1 MLFALLPTF
10 IIFVVKFR
18 SRMIDALLHIELP
31 VTDPTWIFFIV
42 LCIILFAPIIFGRLN
57 IPHIIGMIL
66 AGVLIG
72 EHGLNILDRDSS
84 FALFGN
90 VGLYYIMFLAGL
102 EMNME
107 NFKSIRVKAVV
118 FGLLGFIIPMA
129 LGYAANVWVLGYAV
143 APALLMAAMYASHT
157 LVSYPIVTR
166 YGVTR
171 HRSVSVAVG
180 ATAIT
185 DSLTLFVL
193 AIVGGQ
199 FKDDGQNPLSLLWLV
214 ARVAVLATL
223 IIYFFPRIGRW
234 FFRKYSNGVVQ
245 FIFVLALV
253 FLSAGLM
260 KLVGMEGILG
270 AFLAGLVLNR
280 LIPHVSP
287 LMHNLEFVG
296 NALFVPY
303 FLIGVGMLID
313 IKVFFGS
320 ITALEVAGVMIAMS
334 LLSKWFAAWATQKV
348 CRMSSGERDM
358 LFGLSTAR
366 AAATL
371 AVVMVGYSIVL
382 PDGSRLL
389 GDEVL
394 NGAIALILVTC
405 IVSSFV
411 TERASRRIA
420 LDENALQGEIKDE
433 EDEKILISVS
443 NPDTVEH
450 LVTLS
455 LLIRN
460 PKNVDNI
467 IALNVINDSVAS
479 PAKTRAGK
487 RLLANAVQLA
497 NSAGA
502 SLKPISRYGLNVA
515 SGIVHTQKEQE
526 ATEVII
532 GLHRKSNLMDSFLGG
547 LAETLLNDVHRE
559 IMIVKMLM
567 PLNTI
572 RRIVVAVPPKAEY
585 EAGFTKWV
593 GHIAKLGSTLGCKVY
608 FHAGSQTASCLSRLL
623 FTHIA
628 NDKVK
633 IMEMDSWDDLLLLSA
648 DVNYDHLLVIVSA
661 RRGSISYT
669 TAFDRLPSQISHY
682 FSNNSLLL
690 LYPDQFGEPTALQAF
705 SDPMS
710 AHLKPVSY
718 TSTFRRFISKLL
730 RRG

>member
-1 MLFALLPTF
+1 MMTDFLP
-10 IIFVVKFR
+10 
-18 SRMIDALLHIELP
+18 HIELP

-42 LCIILFAPIIFGRLN
+42 LCIILFAPIVFGKLN
-57 IPHIIGMIL
+57 VPHIIGMIL
-66 AGVLIG
+66 AGILIG
-72 EHGLNILDRDSS
+72 EHGFDILDRDSS
-84 FALFGN
+84 FELFGN

-118 FGLLGFIIPMA
+118 FGLLGFVIPML
-129 LGYAANVWVLGYAV
+129 LGYFANIWILGYAV
-143 APALLMAAMYASHT
+143 APSLLMAAMYASHT

-166 YGVTR
+166 YGVMR
-171 HRSVSVAVG
+171 HRSVSIAVG

-199 FKDDGQNPLSLLWLV
+199 FKDGGQNPLSLLLLV
-214 ARVAVLATL
+214 GRVAVLAAL

-260 KLVGMEGILG
+260 KFVGMEGILG

-313 IKVFFGS
+313 VKVFFGS
-320 ITALEVAGVMIAMS
+320 LTALEVAAVMILAS
-334 LLSKWFAAWATQKV
+334 LAAKWVAAWVTQKV
-348 CRMSSGERDM
+348 CRMASVERSM
-358 LFGLSTAR
+358 LFGLSTSR

-371 AVVMVGYSIVL
+371 AVVLVGYGIIL

-411 TERASRRIA
+411 TERASRRLA
-420 LDENALQGEIKDE
+420 LDENAVQDDEKE

-443 NPDTVEH
+443 NPETVEH
-450 LVTLS
+450 LVNLS
-455 LLIRN
+455 LLIRDS
-460 PKNVDNI
+460 KAADNI

-479 PAKTRAGK
+479 PAKARAGK
-487 RLLANAVQLA
+487 RILDNAVRLA

-502 SLKPISRYGLNVA
+502 VVRPISRYGLNVA
-515 SGIVHTQKEQE
+515 SGIIHTQKEQE
-526 ATEVII
+526 ATDVII

-547 LAETLLNDVHRE
+547 LSETLLNEVHRE
-559 IMIVKMLM
+559 IIIVKMLM
-567 PLNTI
+567 PFNTI

-585 EAGFTKWV
+585 EAGFSKWV
-593 GHIAKLGSTLGCKVY
+593 RHIIKLGSTLGCHVY
-608 FHAGSQTASCLSRLL
+608 YHAVGQTAACLRRVLSGYSGS
-623 FTHIA
+623 
-628 NDKVK
+628 DKMDVVD
-633 IMEMDSWDDLLLLSA
+633 MDSWDDLLLLSA
-648 DVNYDHLLVIVSA
+648 DVNYDHLLILVSA

-682 FSNNSLLL
+682 FANNSLMI

-710 AHLKPVSY
+710 AHVKSVSY
-718 TSTFRRFISKLL
+718 ASTFRRFLSKIFP
-730 RRG
+730 GKH